1 MELVKRNL
9 IDLKSAEYNPRKTL
23 RPEDPDYQRIAASI
37 EEFGYVDPII
47 INSDNTIIGGHQRR
61 TIMLDLG
68 YAEADC
74 ILVDMDKTREKALN
88 IALNKITG
96 EWDEVALKDLLI
108 DLDKA
113 NYDISLTGFYSEEI
127 EQLFAE
133 VELTQEANDD
143 GYDLDQRVEEIKEV
157 RTKQGDIWQMGR
169 HRLMCGDATDIFDVK
184 QLMEGIEADMIIT
197 DPPYNVAYEAKEK
210 SLQNYCKRSSVRI
223 NSEIQNDQMSHDA
236 FYNFLY
242 KAFCNFYEVARPG
255 CPIYIFHSDGEGIN
269 FRIAMKEAG
278 FYQAQTLIWEKSQF
292 VLGRQ
297 DYHWRH
303 EPILYGWKQG
313 AAHYFGG
320 GYGQDTVFVED
331 DVEFSAMKKTDL
343 IAYIER
349 IREHLQENTTVIY
362 EKKPTRSDMHP
373 TMKPIALF
381 GRLITNS
388 SKYKENIVDFF
399 GGSGTTLI
407 ACEQLNRNAYL
418 MELSEK
424 YCDVIVDRWEEYTGQ
439 KAIKVRKECLNGRGQ
454 E

>member
-61 TIMLDLG
+61 TIMLGLG
-68 YAEADC
+68 YTEADC
-74 ILVDMDKTREKALN
+74 ILVEMDKTREKALH

-96 EWDEVALKDLLI
+96 EWDEAALKDLLI

-113 NYDISLTGFYSEEI
+113 NYDVSLTGFCNEEI
-127 EQLFAE
+127 EQLFAD
-133 VELTQEANDD
+133 VELTQEVNDD

-157 RTKQGDIWQMGR
+157 RTQQGDIWQMGR
-169 HRLMCGDATDIFDVK
+169 HRLMCGDATDISDVK
-184 QLMEGIEADMIIT
+184 RLMEGIEADLIIT

-210 SLQNYCKRSSVRI
+210 SLQHYCKRSSTRT
-223 NSEIQNDQMSHDA
+223 NSEIQNDQMSNDA
-236 FYNFLY
+236 FYSFLY

-255 CPIYIFHSDGEGIN
+255 CPIYIFHSDSEGIN
-269 FRIAMKEAG
+269 FRTAMKEAG

-320 GYGQDTVFVED
+320 GVW
-331 DVEFSAMKKTDL
+331 
-343 IAYIER
+343 
-349 IREHLQENTTVIY
+349 
-362 EKKPTRSDMHP
+362 TR
-373 TMKPIALF
+373 
-381 GRLITNS
+381 
-388 SKYKENIVDFF
+388 
-399 GGSGTTLI
+399 
-407 ACEQLNRNAYL
+407 
-418 MELSEK
+418 
-424 YCDVIVDRWEEYTGQ
+424 YCFY
-439 KAIKVRKECLNGRGQ
+439 RG
-454 E
+454 